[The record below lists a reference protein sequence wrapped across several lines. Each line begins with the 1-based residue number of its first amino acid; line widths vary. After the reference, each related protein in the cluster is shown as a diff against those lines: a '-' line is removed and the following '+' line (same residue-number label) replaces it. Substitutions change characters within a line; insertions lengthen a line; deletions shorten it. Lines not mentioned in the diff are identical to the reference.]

1 MRQPKKLFTRILIN
15 NWGGISHKILT
26 LHEHVN
32 LFSGKSGSGKSTV
45 MDAIQ
50 VVLYG
55 SVSANFLN
63 KAADDSKNKR
73 SVLSYLRGAQ
83 KDGSVNRGGQ
93 DFCSQIVMEIEDTG
107 THIVTCIG
115 AAFEVGKN
123 DTELRRYNFFS
134 HSGRMPEDE
143 YLKDG
148 VPYTIDMIRKLAK
161 ERSRSVDNRGH
172 GDVNRV
178 YPSRESYLNTLYEVI
193 FGYVESNRMIT
204 MEKSA
209 IALKMTSGTGQ
220 FIRDYMFPKSRENT
234 VAVISE
240 QLGAYREIRERV
252 EDLEKRIEMLDAVHA
267 ADLELTNVRA
277 DRVYAEKVLKYIEIE
292 GCRTRIASRSDDLER
307 AKRDSERTERRQS
320 EVQAELTALR
330 NRLIDVKAEL
340 KKSDYGQKQQELQ
353 EMEHTIQL
361 LADNS
366 ADWRRIINGLRR
378 WETDETATDYVSNR
392 ALQLIDDFARGEVT
406 EETCGELRNHL
417 KAAMDNISEEL
428 AETAV
433 SIRETTKELREK
445 EEALEDMNNDRK
457 PYPRELKEARQQL
470 QSALSDRYGRTI
482 HVHILADLFDV
493 TDEKWKNA
501 VEGRL
506 GRLKKSMITEP
517 AYALDAAKI
526 FRKMKRFEETDLIN
540 SAALKRESPQA
551 DKNSLYEAVHTDVD
565 YVDWCLK
572 RYLGR
577 IQKCETVEELDQVR
591 DGVTPDCYSYSN
603 YIFRHLRSRDYTKG
617 ACIGTKISKARLRE
631 LAEEIDALQ
640 ENLIGERQLEASLKE
655 AQKFEDLSQETAQVL
670 RLASAADELEAY
682 YRKQEK
688 LKEELRELEDG
699 TRTAELKNEQKQ
711 LESDVAD
718 REEKAQTIQKEQ
730 IRLGGVLE
738 SAERDIRD
746 LTVKLEE
753 LTTGFVQDEALTAE
767 VNEEIRKRT
776 EASYRQQVR
785 AQLDRLDEREA
796 ELSDERTIARNRFNR
811 EYPAYGFTGV
821 EHSNDVYDKVLQRCR
836 EDFEPKY
843 KEEFKKQ
850 YELVYHSLRDNVIA
864 TIHGEIKAAY
874 RHRRDINRMLAK
886 IRFSDSIY
894 QIDMLPA
901 KNENGQFYDMLM
913 AEELDSKVIDTG
925 GFDGQLSLMEDDF
938 FRKYEQKIQLLTE
951 KFMPLKEEDSQNREK
966 HRQQMEKFADYRN
979 YLTFSMYE
987 QVIDENGVEKK
998 NYVDDMAGVD
1008 SGGEGQNPKYVA
1020 LLAGFAMLYMQQS
1033 NRDSKIRLVLLDEA
1047 FSKMDKE
1054 RSEVCLRYAREL
1066 ELQLIVC
1073 VPDERLQSLIRN
1085 VDCVYGFRRFKNQ
1098 VSMMHIDKGN
1108 YLSMIEGEAENTA
1121 EEADSEALGS
1131 EGKDGDRS

>member
-15 NWGGISHKILT
+15 NWGGISHKILQ
-26 LHEHVN
+26 LHEYVN

-83 KDGSVNRGGQ
+83 KDGSANRAGM

-107 THIVTCIG
+107 THITTCIG
-115 AAFEVGKN
+115 VAFEVGKN

-134 HSGRMPEDE
+134 HSGKMPEDE
-143 YLKDG
+143 YLCDG
-148 VPYTIDMIRKLAK
+148 VPYTIDRIRKLAK
-161 ERSRSVDNRGH
+161 ERSVSVDNRGH

-178 YPSRESYLNTLYEVI
+178 YPSKEAYLNTLYEVI
-193 FGYVESNRMIT
+193 FGYVEQGRMIT

-209 IALKMTSGTGQ
+209 IALRMTSGTGQ

-267 ADLELTNVRA
+267 ADLELTGVRA
-277 DRVYAEKVLKYIEIE
+277 DKVRLETILKYIEIE
-292 GCRTRIASRSDDLER
+292 GCRAKLASRGDDLDHAKDAAGKAQER
-307 AKRDSERTERRQS
+307 QNRLQE
-320 EVQAELTALR
+320 ELATLR

-353 EMEHTIQL
+353 EMEHTIRL
-361 LADNS
+361 LADSS
-366 ADWRRIINGLRR
+366 ADWRRIINGLKR
-378 WETDETATDYVSNR
+378 WEDDETATDYVSNR
-392 ALQLIDDFARGEVT
+392 ALQLIDDFVRGEVT
-406 EETCGELRNHL
+406 EEACGELRTHL

-457 PYPRELKEARQQL
+457 PYPKELKEARQQL

-482 HVHILADLFDV
+482 HVHILADLFDI

-526 FRKMKRFEETDLIN
+526 FRKMKRFEEADLIN
-540 SAALKRESPQA
+540 SAAIKRESPA
-551 DKNSLYEAVHTDVD
+551 AEKNSLYEAVHTDLD

-577 IQKCETVEELDQVR
+577 IQKCETVEELDSVR

-617 ACIGTKISKARLRE
+617 ACIGTRISKARLRE
-631 LAEEIDALQ
+631 LADEIESLQ
-640 ENLIGERQLEASLKE
+640 ENLIGERQREAALKG
-655 AQKFEDLSQETAQVL
+655 AQKYEALTQETGQLL
-670 RLASAADELEAY
+670 RLSSAADELEEY

-688 LKEELRELEDG
+688 LQKELKELEDG
-699 TRTAELKNEQKQ
+699 TRTAELKAEQEM
-711 LESDVAD
+711 LETDVT
-718 REEKAQTIQKEQ
+718 EKEQASQNIQKEQ
-730 IRLGGVLE
+730 IRLGGVVQT
-738 SAERDIRD
+738 AERDIRE
-746 LTVKLEE
+746 LKSKLDE
-753 LTTGFVQDEALTAE
+753 LTTGFVENKELTEEVTAE
-767 VNEEIRKRT
+767 IAKRT
-776 EASYRQQVR
+776 ESAYRQSVKTQFE
-785 AQLDRLDEREA
+785 RLAEKEA
-796 ELSDERTIARNRFNR
+796 EFADERTIARNRFNR

-821 EHSNDVYDKVLQRCR
+821 EHSNEVYDQVLERCR
-836 EDFEPKY
+836 KDFEPKY
-843 KEEFKKQ
+843 KEEFRKQ

-874 RHRRDINRMLAK
+874 RHRRDINRMLSK

-894 QIDMLPA
+894 QIDILPA

-925 GFDGQLSLMEDDF
+925 GIDGQMSLMEDDF
-938 FRKYEQKIQLLTE
+938 FRKYEQKIRLLTE
-951 KFMPLKEEDSQNREK
+951 KFMPLREEDSQNREK
-966 HRQQMEKFADYRN
+966 HRQEMEKFADYRN

-987 QVIDENGVEKK
+987 QVIDENGMEKK

-1085 VDCVYGFRRFKNQ
+1085 VDSVYGFRRFKNQ

-1108 YLSMIEGEAENTA
+1108 YLEMIEGDDTDGVSDKVSDP
-1121 EEADSEALGS
+1121 DS
-1131 EGKDGDRS
+1131 

>member
-15 NWGGISHKILT
+15 NWGGISHKILQ
-26 LHEHVN
+26 LHEYVN

-83 KDGSVNRGGQ
+83 KDGSANRAGV

-107 THIVTCIG
+107 THITTCIG
-115 AAFEVGKN
+115 VAFEVGKN

-134 HSGRMPEDE
+134 HSGKMPEDE
-143 YLKDG
+143 YLCDG
-148 VPYTIDMIRKLAK
+148 VPYTIDRIRKLAK
-161 ERSRSVDNRGH
+161 ERSVSVDNRGH

-178 YPSRESYLNTLYEVI
+178 YPSKEAYLNTLYEVI
-193 FGYVESNRMIT
+193 FGYVEQGRMIT

-209 IALKMTSGTGQ
+209 IALRMTSGTGQ

-267 ADLELTNVRA
+267 ADLELTGVRA
-277 DRVYAEKVLKYIEIE
+277 DKVRLETILKYIEIE
-292 GCRTRIASRSDDLER
+292 GCRSKLASRGDDLDHAKDAAGKAQER
-307 AKRDSERTERRQS
+307 QNRLQE
-320 EVQAELTALR
+320 ELASLR

-353 EMEHTIQL
+353 EMEHTIRL
-361 LADNS
+361 LADSS
-366 ADWRRIINGLRR
+366 ADWRRIINGLKR
-378 WETDETATDYVSNR
+378 WEDDETATDYVSNR

-406 EETCGELRNHL
+406 EEACGELRSHL
-417 KAAMDNISEEL
+417 KAAMDNISDEL

-457 PYPRELKEARQQL
+457 PYPKELKEARQQL

-482 HVHILADLFDV
+482 HVHILADLFDI

-540 SAALKRESPQA
+540 SAAIKRESPAA
-551 DKNSLYEAVHTDVD
+551 DQNSLYEAVHTDLD

-577 IQKCETVEELDQVR
+577 IQKCETVEELDSVR

-617 ACIGTKISKARLRE
+617 ACIGTRISKARLRE
-631 LAEEIDALQ
+631 LADEIESLQ
-640 ENLIGERQLEASLKE
+640 ENLIGERQREAALKD
-655 AQKFEDLSQETAQVL
+655 AQKYEALTQETGQLL
-670 RLASAADELEAY
+670 RLSSAADELEEY

-688 LKEELRELEDG
+688 LQKELKELEDG
-699 TRTAELKNEQKQ
+699 TRTAELKAEQEM
-711 LESDVAD
+711 LETNVT
-718 REEKAQTIQKEQ
+718 EKEQASQDIQKEQ
-730 IRLGGVLE
+730 IRLGGVVQT
-738 SAERDIRD
+738 AERDIRD
-746 LTVKLEE
+746 LKSKLDE
-753 LTTGFVQDEALTAE
+753 LTTGFVENKELTEEVTAE
-767 VNEEIRKRT
+767 IAKRT
-776 EASYRQQVR
+776 ESGYRQSVKTQFE
-785 AQLDRLDEREA
+785 RLAEKEA
-796 ELSDERTIARNRFNR
+796 ELADERTIARNRFNR

-821 EHSNDVYDKVLQRCR
+821 EHSNEVYDQVLERCR
-836 EDFEPKY
+836 KDFEPKY
-843 KEEFKKQ
+843 KEEFRKQ

-874 RHRRDINRMLAK
+874 RHRRDINRMLSK

-894 QIDMLPA
+894 QIDILPA

-925 GFDGQLSLMEDDF
+925 GIDGQMSLMEDDF
-938 FRKYEQKIQLLTE
+938 FRKYEQKIRLLTE
-951 KFMPLKEEDSQNREK
+951 KFMPLREEDSQNREK
-966 HRQQMEKFADYRN
+966 HRQEMEKFADYRN

-987 QVIDENGVEKK
+987 QVIDENGMEKK

-1085 VDCVYGFRRFKNQ
+1085 VDSVYGFRRFKNQ

-1108 YLSMIEGEAENTA
+1108 YLEMIEGDDTDAVSDKVSDP
-1121 EEADSEALGS
+1121 DS
-1131 EGKDGDRS
+1131 